1 MYHRLL
7 HKYKEFEGRS
17 NVIVGMGELPWSE
30 YKQGWIAPS
39 GIVVLDRQEAIRIAT
54 YLDKLYTKNN
64 IRIATKRNSHR

>member
-1 MYHRLL
+1 
-7 HKYKEFEGRS
+7 
-17 NVIVGMGELPWSE
+17 MGELPWSE